1 MTRRTQ
7 RVSELLRQ
15 EISLVL
21 QRQLRDPRLRSLI
34 SITKVDTSED
44 LRHARVYVSVLGDR
58 SKRDDALRGLDS
70 AASYLRRELGDI
82 LPLKHIPS
90 LAFVL
95 DESLEKGEA
104 VIKVMDRLSSEEG
117 PSLEGPGRKG
127 RESAKDIQD
136 GQS

>member
-34 SITKVDTSED
+34 SITKVYTSED
-44 LRHARVYVSVLGDR
+44 LRHAKVYVSVLGDR
-58 SKRDDALRGLDS
+58 SKSADVLHGLDS
-70 AASYLRRELGDI
+70 AAGYVRKELGDI
-82 LPLKHIPS
+82 LTLKHIPS

-95 DESLEKGEA
+95 DESLEKGKA
-104 VIKVMDRLSSEEG
+104 VLEVMDRLSSDEA
-117 PSLEGPGRKG
+117 PSFQDPE
-127 RESAKDIQD
+127 RESYESANDIQD